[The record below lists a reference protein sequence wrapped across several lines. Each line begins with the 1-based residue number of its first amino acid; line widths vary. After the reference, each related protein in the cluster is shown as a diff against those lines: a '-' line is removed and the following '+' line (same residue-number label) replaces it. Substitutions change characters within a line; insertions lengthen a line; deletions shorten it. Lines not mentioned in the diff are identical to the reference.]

1 MPRLKVG
8 HYLSNQSER
17 EYKMKIT
24 CNRKLGLEETE
35 ALIAEAKLMIL
46 MNCNKTWAGDGMLYR
61 TTKEGTFHFIDQ
73 K

>member
-1 MPRLKVG
+1 MR
-8 HYLSNQSER
+8 
-17 EYKMKIT
+17 IT
-24 CNRKLGLEETE
+24 CDRKLGLEETE